1 MVDSR
6 SVLKCQA
13 CLRSG
18 KVTVDCRLLTGIPD
32 SQADITRKGDSEN
45 SFAIPHFTYNNN
57 NNNNNNNNKETI
69 KTPEAKADCF
79 NEYFESVF
87 TVYNGLIMVD
97 NVLVLT
103 LHLMTLRLG
112 KS

>member
-1 MVDSR
+1 M
-6 SVLKCQA
+6 
-13 CLRSG
+13 
-18 KVTVDCRLLTGIPD
+18 TVDCRLLTGIPD

-45 SFAIPHFTYNNN
+45 SFTIPHFTY
-57 NNNNNNNNKETI
+57 NNNNNNKETI

-87 TVYNGLIMVD
+87 TVNNGLIMVD

-103 LHLMTLRLG
+103 LHLMTLRLD